1 MSDDVLITPASRKIE
16 FKDSSGNIDGKIELD
31 GSGNLQITS
40 TGLIGIGDTSEDIH
54 IGDGTQA
61 VDLVFDYASRL
72 YSVANQDLTIGK
84 SSLGGNDIVIDSPNW
99 SVSSAG
105 VASFASINGDLS
117 VSGDFSGKSVNG
129 AYSRLYRWGG
139 IYFTW
144 DSDTYGTQLD
154 HSITSTD
161 NGSWSDDLTINSY
174 NKIRINMDTNNNNTD
189 SYIQFGRHD
198 TGTGGDTLMTL
209 NDSGNLIING
219 TGVYDAPTLKINN
232 SSDSTFVHG
241 AQFIAANIDSGDTH
255 LIVIGQDDSN
265 NDAAW
270 FGFKKKSA
278 SDGSA
283 DNILTMGLWNADHL
297 ITANGSGNVGIGTE
311 SPGQKLEVNNS
322 GSAGDNVAMRLLAGN
337 TGNSLIEF
345 GDTDDADVGK
355 IDYDHNNNTMTFTTN
370 GSDRLTIYN
379 NGVATF
385 SAGVNFGGD
394 INLQQATANPTIK
407 VHADTDSSPAPRI
420 EMMRGAHDTWGS
432 GDNYC
437 DWRIVNENNLTYY
450 SGFSTQSSGATVE
463 RLKLYSDATGLEI
476 NDAYIIPGSAGTS
489 GQVLK
494 WPSSGTTLEW
504 ADESGGGGGSIDAD
518 TNLAS
523 NPTWTVTSTSGI
535 GLYLTRNKDDAN
547 MDNDMIR
554 IREDDTDAD
563 QASLYVLHDG
573 GAQMNQQDFGRCFA
587 VGAQSTGEGVTYPLQ
602 VVNGRNASSNYAGV
616 GIKFKLS
623 GWGNSEEGRKFSSI
637 HVVSQTSWSR
647 KHKMVFKVYGS
658 ASSNQDVDT
667 AMTIKDNL
675 EIDGNFN
682 DTSDRALKS
691 NIKTIPNGLGM
702 IEQLNPVTFNWDV
715 QVNNQPSAGFIAQE
729 VEEVLPDLV
738 NGIEGEKTIKTAG
751 IVGYLVKAVQELS
764 ARVKELEGGN

>member
-61 VDLVFDYASRL
+61 VDLVFDYTSRL

-105 VASFASINGDLS
+105 VATLSDLTLSDGKVEITQSDGSEHGLKVYRNDDTTSTPLVYFHDDHAYNDSAVLHVKTDRADQYGYAAFFEGKVGINTTSPSTTLHVAKAGTNELTVLTLDNGLDTDGGRSVGMDFRVRYASTNIATSYIGFDYYGTKLTSDSHGLIYRSGRAGFAHHHFVADDNTRQMMIADNGEVGIGSSFTHAAQPDAKLHLKG
-117 VSGDFSGKSVNG
+117 SG
-129 AYSRLYRWGG
+129 GG
-139 IYFTW
+139 EKILIEDTGSDSNPALEIKNDAVHW
-144 DSDTYGTQLD
+144 KLQARGGDSDNFRIVEDSTTHAIIDTSGRLVVGATSASLTTANHGVIEVCGSTQANFRATDTSGSLHTDFAHSGNDTYIMNRVAAGKIYIKPGNGD
-154 HSITSTD
+154 HSIELAS
-161 NGSWSDDLTINSY
+161 NGQV
-174 NKIRINMDTNNNNTD
+174 K
-189 SYIQFGRHD
+189 F
-198 TGTGGDTLMTL
+198 
-209 NDSGNLIING
+209 
-219 TGVYDAPTLKINN
+219 
-232 SSDSTFVHG
+232 
-241 AQFIAANIDSGDTH
+241 
-255 LIVIGQDDSN
+255 
-265 NDAAW
+265 NDAYT
-270 FGFKKKSA
+270 FPT

-283 DNILTMGLWNADHL
+283 NQVLQT
-297 ITANGSGNVGIGTE
+297 NGSGAL
-311 SPGQKLEVNNS
+311 S
-322 GSAGDNVAMRLLAGN
+322 
-337 TGNSLIEF
+337 F
-345 GDTDDADVGK
+345 
-355 IDYDHNNNTMTFTTN
+355 
-370 GSDRLTIYN
+370 
-379 NGVATF
+379 
-385 SAGVNFGGD
+385 
-394 INLQQATANPTIK
+394 
-407 VHADTDSSPAPRI
+407 
-420 EMMRGAHDTWGS
+420 
-432 GDNYC
+432 
-437 DWRIVNENNLTYY
+437 
-450 SGFSTQSSGATVE
+450 ATV
-463 RLKLYSDATGLEI
+463 
-476 NDAYIIPGSAGTS
+476 
-489 GQVLK
+489 
-494 WPSSGTTLEW
+494 
-504 ADESGGGGGSIDAD
+504 SGGGGSLDAD

-523 NPTWTVTSTSGI
+523 NPEWTVTSTSGV
-535 GLYLTRNKDDAN
+535 GLYLVRDKDDSN
-547 MDNDMIR
+547 SDQDLFR
-554 IREDDTDAD
+554 IREHHADSD
-563 QASLYVLHDG
+563 QAALYVLNDG
-573 GAQMNQQDFGRCFA
+573 GAQMNQQDFGRCFT

-702 IEQLNPVTFNWDV
+702 IEKLNPVTFNWDV
-715 QVNNQPSAGFIAQE
+715 KVNNQPSAGFIAQE